1 MKAKTHFL
9 LVEDNPNDVLLLRA
23 AFQDTVDSTLHVVED
38 GEQAV
43 AYLTGQAPY
52 TSREQNPMPQVI
64 LLDLKMPRLSGFEFL
79 HWLRSEA
86 PDSLRVLPVIIMSS
100 SNLPEDIN
108 RAYALGVNTYMVKP
122 VDWALLRQ
130 RLSALNSY
138 WGMHAETPTLSQQ

>member
-9 LVEDNPNDVLLLRA
+9 LVEDNPNDILLLRT
-23 AFQDTVDSTLHVVED
+23 AFQDTVDSTLQVVED

-52 TSREQNPMPQVI
+52 SNREQYPLPQVI

-86 PDSLRVLPVIIMSS
+86 SDSLRLLPVIIMSS

-138 WGMHAETPTLSQQ
+138 WGVHAETPTLSQQ

>member
-9 LVEDNPNDVLLLRA
+9 LVEDNPNDILLLRT
-23 AFQDTVDSTLHVVED
+23 AFQDTVDSTLQVVED

-52 TSREQNPMPQVI
+52 SDRDQYPLPQVI
-64 LLDLKMPRLSGFEFL
+64 LLDLTMPRLSGFEFL

-86 PDSLRVLPVIIMSS
+86 SDSLRLLPVIIMSS

-138 WGMHAETPTLSQQ
+138 WGVHAETPTLSQQ